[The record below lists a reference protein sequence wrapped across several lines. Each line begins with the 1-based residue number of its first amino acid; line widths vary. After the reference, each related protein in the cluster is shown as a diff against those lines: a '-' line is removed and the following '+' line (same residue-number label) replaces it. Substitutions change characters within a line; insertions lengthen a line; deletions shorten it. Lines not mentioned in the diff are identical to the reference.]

1 MLLLQ
6 EDSTGAV
13 GSDDDPTKGRNVK
26 EQGEE
31 LIVQIKLQDTSAL
44 STQDDSWKPKREKQ
58 RKDYAELFGQR
69 KKLTE
74 EEKEKMI
81 EIYDLIVNEK
91 VRLIV

>member
-1 MLLLQ
+1 M
-6 EDSTGAV
+6 S
-13 GSDDDPTKGRNVK
+13 
-26 EQGEE
+26 
-31 LIVQIKLQDTSAL
+31 IQDE
-44 STQDDSWKPKREKQ
+44 SWKPKREKQ

-91 VRLIV
+91 VRLTAMRLFNSQCDQDEDDLLMCEPFMVKPSVKVSTAY